1 MSNSSEEIRAVAEGP
16 NGEGVSSWQAWVLA
30 SRPKTLLVALG
41 PIAVGTA
48 VAASEGG
55 SRLGVAL
62 MALVGAVLLQLGSNF
77 ANDVFDHERGADT
90 DARIGPPR
98 ASQLGLLS
106 PTQMRQGMVVVFSL
120 ALCVGI
126 GLVGVAGWLVVVVGA
141 ASILAAVTYT
151 GGPWPFGYHGL
162 GDPAVFLFFGVIA
175 VVGTDFVQTQR
186 LSSDALMVSL
196 AVGALA
202 TATLVVNNVRDRETD
217 LEAGKRTLAVRLG
230 PVLGRAEYAVLVGS
244 AYLLLP
250 VFWWAG
256 ERSLWIWLPVLSLP
270 RACRLVDQVCRNH
283 TGPPLNE
290 ALAGTAQLG
299 LMYSLLLALGWWL

>member
-1 MSNSSEEIRAVAEGP
+1 MLTSIEETGPVVEGP
-16 NGEGVSSWQAWVLA
+16 NGEGISSWQAWLLA
-30 SRPKTLLVALG
+30 ARPKTLLVALG

-90 DARIGPPR
+90 DERIGPPR

-106 PTQMRQGMVVVFSL
+106 PSQMRQGMIVVFSL

-126 GLVGVAGWLVVVVGA
+126 GLVEVAGWPVVAVGVA
-141 ASILAAVTYT
+141 AILAAITYT

-186 LSSDALMVSL
+186 LSFDALMLSS
-196 AVGALA
+196 AVGAMA

-217 LEAGKRTLAVRLG
+217 LKAGKRTLAVRLG
-230 PVLGRAEYAVLVGS
+230 PKLGRTEYLLLVGFG
-244 AYLLLP
+244 YWMLP

-256 ERSLWIWLPVLSLP
+256 ERSLWVWLPILSLP
-270 RACRLVDQVCRNH
+270 RARRLIDQVRRND
-283 TGPPLNE
+283 TGPALNE

-299 LMYSLLLALGWWL
+299 LIYSLLLAVGWWL